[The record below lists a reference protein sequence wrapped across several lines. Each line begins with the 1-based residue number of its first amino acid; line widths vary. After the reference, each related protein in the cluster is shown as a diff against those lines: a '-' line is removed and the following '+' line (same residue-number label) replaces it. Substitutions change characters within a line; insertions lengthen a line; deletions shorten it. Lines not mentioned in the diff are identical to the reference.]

1 MRLPF
6 AAALAMLATSALADD
21 GQKTQQV
28 IVQPLDT
35 MQACYLKNDVYSE
48 GMIVTLGSVTMKC
61 LRRES
66 SNGFRSDSEPLEW
79 VEQD

>member
-6 AAALAMLATSALADD
+6 AAALAMLATSVLADD

-35 MQACYLKNDVYSE
+35 MQACYMKNDVYSE
-48 GMIVTLGSVTMKC
+48 GTVVTVGSVEMQC
-61 LRRES
+61 LRKVA
-66 SNGFRSDSEPLEW
+66 SNGFRSDSMPLEW
-79 VEQD
+79 VKL